1 MAVDD
6 DGKRDKLIQ
15 LFSYDTYFKL
25 ELLIKSIKDYT
36 SKNGLLFPSILV
48 HPLNPA
54 ISIGISDSSFTF

>member
-25 ELLIKSIKDYT
+25 ELLIKSIKIFHVNFFLKKKVVT
-36 SKNGLLFPSILV
+36 
-48 HPLNPA
+48 
-54 ISIGISDSSFTF
+54 